1 MVAVKLHEKQLIAE
15 IALIPGVSEVRG
27 AGLLI
32 AIELTSP
39 ISNNVLVALR
49 DNGVLVNA
57 PTPTTIRIA
66 PALTVTTVQINRF
79 ITVLRKVMANVD

>member
-1 MVAVKLHEKQLIAE
+1 MAE

-66 PALTVTTVQINRF
+66 PALTVTTAQINTF
-79 ITVLRKVMANVD
+79 IAVFREVMANVN